1 MKIKVTSE
9 GKKIIALS
17 IPTALGINY
26 LSATFAPFF
35 INRKVKNGKKI
46 KVRSC
51 WKFVRAF
58 NKVKKNFSDFD
69 LVEVETS
76 DGTYVKIT
84 I

>member
-9 GKKIIALS
+9 GKKLIALS

-26 LSATFAPFF
+26 LSATIAPFF

-51 WKFVRAF
+51 WKFVRGF
-58 NKVKKNFSDFD
+58 NKIKKNFPGLDI
-69 LVEVETS
+69 VEVETS
-76 DGTYVKIT
+76 DGTYVKIS